1 MKFIKYSLLALVAF
15 TFASCLKPKNDF
27 AGLREDEGQIVT
39 SVTETQYI
47 NTDAQNIGF
56 GFYIYNNFSF
66 NTLPNESVKFFT
78 LHISQPREKKMSGS
92 MTVKF
97 TVSPSDHGLPL
108 PPAGAIQVA
117 DVVVPASGAN
127 SFDYPVKFTVNKTLL
142 DPAQH
147 YGIKFT
153 IASVSQGVASLG
165 DNSVDVIINEDPADL
180 LGAWA
185 AAGTFNTSKIT
196 GLYTVTTTVVDS
208 AKAYGVTNN
217 TKQMYLAENGV
228 NNIEELDLYLY
239 AFGNAARQSVTA
251 ANLTTGA
258 ITGLIRV
265 RYVIDATGKVI
276 DVKDASTGL
285 TLNPVFDPSS
295 PNAFVYTSNDQRT
308 LNVKYTI
315 RLTIAS
321 LNRPFTI
328 TESAKYSFLQAMY

>member
-1 MKFIKYSLLALVAF
+1 MKFVKYSLLALVAF

-39 SVTETQYI
+39 SIAETQYI

-56 GFYIYNNFSF
+56 GFYIFNNFSF
-66 NTLPNESVKFFT
+66 TAVPNESVKFFT
-78 LHISQPREKKMSGS
+78 LHVAQPREKKMSGS

-117 DVVVPASGAN
+117 DVVVPASSAS
-127 SFDYPVKFTVNKTLL
+127 SFDFPVKFTVNKALL

-165 DNSVDVIINEDPADL
+165 DNYVDVIINEDPADL
-180 LGAWA
+180 LAA
-185 AAGTFNTSKIT
+185 YSAAGTFNKSKIT
-196 GLYTVTTTVVDS
+196 GLYKVTTTVVDS
-208 AKAYGVTNN
+208 AKVYGVTNN
-217 TKQMYLAENGV
+217 TKQMYLVENGV

-239 AFGNAARQSVTA
+239 AFGNAARQMVAA

-258 ITGLIRV
+258 ITGLVRV
-265 RYVIDATGKVI
+265 VYVIDANGKVI
-276 DVKDASTGL
+276 DVKNGSTGASL
-285 TLNPVFDPSS
+285 SPVFDSSS
-295 PNAFVYTSNDQRT
+295 PNSFVYTSNDDRT

-315 RLTIAS
+315 RLTAGG

-328 TESAKYSFLQAMY
+328 TEIGKYAAIQAMY

>member
-15 TFASCLKPKNDF
+15 TFASCLKAKNDF

-39 SVTETQYI
+39 SVAETQYV

-56 GFYIYNNFSF
+56 GFYIFNNFSF
-66 NTLPNESVKFFT
+66 TTLPNESVKFFT
-78 LHISQPREKKMSGS
+78 LHIAQPREKKMSGS

-117 DVVVPASGAN
+117 DVVVPASSAN
-127 SFDYPVKFTVNKTLL
+127 SFDFPVKFTVNKALL
-142 DPAQH
+142 DPSQH

-153 IASVSQGVASLG
+153 ISSVSQGIASNA
-165 DNSVDVIINEDPADL
+165 DNYADVIINEDPADL
-180 LGAWA
+180 LAA
-185 AAGTFNTSKIT
+185 YSAAGTFNTSKIT

-208 AKAYGVTNN
+208 AKVYGVNGN
-217 TKQMYLAENGV
+217 TKQMYLVENGV

-239 AFGNAARQSVTA
+239 AFGNAARQQVAA

-258 ITGLIRV
+258 ITGLFRP
-265 RYVIDATGKVI
+265 RYVIDANGKVI
-276 DVKDASTGL
+276 DVVNAITGL
-285 TLNPVFDPSS
+285 TLSPVFDPSS
-295 PNAFVYTSNDQRT
+295 ANAFVYTANDQRT

-315 RLTIAS
+315 RLTFSA

-328 TESAKYSFLQAMY
+328 TESAKYATIQAMY